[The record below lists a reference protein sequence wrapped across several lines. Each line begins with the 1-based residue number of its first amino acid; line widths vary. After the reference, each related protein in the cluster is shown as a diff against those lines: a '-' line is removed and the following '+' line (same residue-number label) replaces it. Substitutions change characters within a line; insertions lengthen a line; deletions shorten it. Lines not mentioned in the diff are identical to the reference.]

1 VRLGFPVKILGQGGL
16 KSHDSRRWQNDPH
29 LSVSLAYLRDIFLYL
44 GRQDIHMYR
53 MSADLAPYVS
63 HPDLPR
69 FHGQI
74 EECRRELLQLGIMAE
89 ESDLRLSFHLPLV
102 SVLNAIDEDVAL
114 QSVRQVTAHAQILNG
129 MDLEPEAVVV
139 GHVGGIYG
147 DREGALV
154 RFVQR
159 HQKLPPDVR
168 SRLVLENDD
177 RRFSVSDILWV
188 HEQTGTPLVF
198 DRLHFQNHN
207 PQRMSER
214 EALEMCLR
222 TWPEGVR
229 PKIHFSSPRTAMRIV
244 ERKIGGDPLLRAPHP
259 RQHADFIDPFQ
270 FSAFLRNIQGG
281 GLPEFDVMLEA
292 KAKDLAVLHLR
303 EQLDRLVP
311 ALRVE

>member
-63 HPDLPR
+63 HPDLTG

-74 EECRRELLQLGIMAE
+74 EDCRREILQLGAMAKE
-89 ESDLRLSFHLPLV
+89 LDLRLSFHLPLV

-114 QSVRQVTAHAQILNG
+114 QSARQAAAHADILDG
-129 MDLEPEAVVV
+129 MDLGTEAVVV

-147 DREGALV
+147 DRQDALA

-159 HQKLPPDVR
+159 YQVLAPQVR
-168 SRLVLENDD
+168 RRLALENDD
-177 RRFSVSDILWV
+177 GRFSISDVLWV
-188 HEQTGTPLVF
+188 HERTGIPLVF
-198 DRLHFQNHN
+198 DVLHFQNHN
-207 PQRMSER
+207 REGFGTA
-214 EALEMCLR
+214 EALAICLG

-229 PKIHFSSPRTAMRIV
+229 PKIHFSSPRTAIRIV
-244 ERKIGGDPLLRAPHP
+244 ERKGRGEPLLRAPHP

-270 FSAFLRNIQGG
+270 FAAFLKAVQGP

-303 EQLDRLVP
+303 EQLGHLMPAIRL
-311 ALRVE
+311 E